1 MLGCPPHI
9 ATPKLWRCR
18 SRGVKINWKLLWLPQ
33 VKRQA
38 ANQTNRQEAV
48 APQFGV
54 ASSGG
59 NQTSPKFVPEVL
71 YHFYEFKDSIRGMYT
86 L

>member
-18 SRGVKINWKLLWLPQ
+18 SRGVKINWNCCGCRRLST
-33 VKRQA
+33 
-38 ANQTNRQEAV
+38 NQTNRQEAV